1 MQPGAR
7 WPQRIFA
14 SVMPSIQD
22 QFRELRYF
30 LYSQAFADG
39 LRTTLA
45 ILVPALAGFYE
56 GQLEAGMSL
65 SLGALCVSLTDA
77 PGPITNKRNGML
89 ACVVALFCVSL
100 LTAYARLH
108 PLTMALELG
117 GIAFFF
123 SMFNAYGARATGVG
137 NAAILIMILTMDKVV
152 PGQSVLLHSA
162 LVAGGGLWYFTLSQ
176 VFSLVS
182 PYRPAQRVLGECLR
196 EMARYLHIK
205 ADFYDPAS
213 DLAAGYRRLVA
224 RQIVVN
230 EKQDAAR
237 EILFK
242 TRQIVAESTREGR
255 RMVLLFVEAVDLFED
270 ITATYYD
277 YAQLRARFAA
287 TGVLARIS
295 GEIRLMA
302 AELDRMGA
310 AVQMNR
316 HYVPLTDMEARLT
329 LVKNEVDSLPRLPSE
344 SHLVLKKILVNLRRL
359 SQRQTELQRYF
370 SKEERERGNRLDH
383 SHFVSHQPIDPHI
396 FWENLT
402 LNSGVFRHSLRVAI
416 ACLAG
421 FGMTRLIGYGQH
433 SYWVLLTIAFIL
445 KPAFSLTRE
454 RNVQRIIGTL
464 AGGVI
469 GITVLLLV
477 PPGKVLF
484 GFMVLFML
492 LTYSFMRINYLM
504 MVLFTTP
511 FVLLLFTFL
520 GMPFRDVALE
530 RVFDTVLGCALAFGA
545 SIFLFPSWEARQVN
559 NHLGGLL
566 RADRDYLRLLTDA
579 LEGRPVSMLA
589 YKLAR
594 KAIYVQTANLSAL
607 FQRVLN
613 EPAQL
618 QGSSR
623 QLQQVVV
630 LQHILFSNLA
640 TLSGELLRKPVQV
653 YDSSLQQL
661 ARRAQ
666 ASLERILLDIGEE
679 TGVTEN
685 AAAPKTEV
693 APAETLLKSQLEFV
707 VQVCHDM
714 HRALNA
720 HAGKQK

>member
-1 MQPGAR
+1 
-7 WPQRIFA
+7 
-14 SVMPSIQD
+14 MPRIQD

-45 ILVPALAGFYE
+45 ILVPAIAGYYQ
-56 GQLEAGMSL
+56 GQFEAGMTL

-77 PGPITNKRNGML
+77 PGPIVNKRNGML
-89 ACVVALFCVSL
+89 FCVLAIFGVSL
-100 LTAYARLH
+100 LTAFARLH
-108 PLTMALELG
+108 PFTMALELAG
-117 GIAFFF
+117 VAFFF

-137 NAAILIMILTMDKVV
+137 NAAILMMILTMDKVI
-152 PGQSVLLHSA
+152 PGKSALEHSA
-162 LVAGGGLWYFTLSQ
+162 LIAAGGLWYFTLSQ

-196 EMARYLHIK
+196 EMARYLYIK
-205 ADFYDPAS
+205 ADFYDPAT
-213 DLAAGYRRLVA
+213 DLAGGYRRLVA
-224 RQIVVN
+224 RQVQVN

-270 ITATYYD
+270 ITASYYD
-277 YAQLRARFAA
+277 YAQLRERFAA
-287 TGVLARIS
+287 TGILARFS
-295 GEIRLMA
+295 DEIRVIA

-310 AVQMNR
+310 AVQMNSR
-316 HYVPLTDMEARLT
+316 YRPAVDIEARLT
-329 LVKNEVDSLPRLPSE
+329 ELKSEVDRLPRLPSE
-344 SHLVLKKILVNLRRL
+344 SHLVLRKILVNLRRL
-359 SQRQTELQRYF
+359 ALRHTELQRYF
-370 SKEERERGNRLDH
+370 GEEQPERRNRLDH
-383 SHFVSHQPIDPHI
+383 RRFVSHQPLDPHI

-402 LNSGVFRHSLRVAI
+402 LDSGVFRHSLRVAV

-464 AGGVI
+464 AGGAI

-477 PPGKVLF
+477 PPGKAQF
-484 GFMVLFML
+484 AFMVLFML

-504 MVLFTTP
+504 MVVFTTP
-511 FVLLLFTFL
+511 FVLVLFTYL
-520 GMPFRDVALE
+520 GMPFREVALE

-545 SIFLFPSWEARQVN
+545 SIFLFPSWESRQVSN
-559 NHLGGLL
+559 QLAGLL
-566 RADRDYLRLLTDA
+566 RADRDYLRLLVDA
-579 LEGRPVSMLA
+579 LEGRPASMLA

-594 KAIYVQTANLSAL
+594 KEIYVQTANLSAL

-618 QGSSR
+618 QGGA
-623 QLQQVVV
+623 QPLHQVVV
-630 LQHILFSNLA
+630 LQHILFSNMA
-640 TLSGELLRKPVQV
+640 TVAAELK
-653 YDSSLQQL
+653 QQP
-661 ARRAQ
+661 AREHPEEHVRIVRRALH
-666 ASLERILLDIGEE
+666 ALEKEEVPSDGSQPKPAPRHEAPVAATENDNLMTSQLRFILEVCLDIQK
-679 TGVTEN
+679 V
-685 AAAPKTEV
+685 
-693 APAETLLKSQLEFV
+693 
-707 VQVCHDM
+707 
-714 HRALNA
+714 LNGPL
-720 HAGKQK
+720 GK